1 MLIDYSWTCWIGNPK
16 AKNRR
21 AKKEGSLGVRMYI
34 MEDNEDLLKVI
45 LSYRDYY
52 GNHHDHKEKVIYA
65 TTGLFLPILAAL

>member
-1 MLIDYSWTCWIGNPK
+1 
-16 AKNRR
+16 
-21 AKKEGSLGVRMYI
+21 